1 MLSKLEEISLIAKC
15 VTLDDRRAFARL
27 VDEYSPGLRRFVFNL
42 TMGDACL
49 TDDIAQETFVK
60 AYMGLASFRGA
71 ARFSTWLYSIA
82 CREYASVVR
91 KRGELRLT
99 EGMEPSAEWA
109 EGCSDDARLAEMR
122 HDIQVG
128 LKALS
133 PAERTLIVLFYLED
147 KPIKDIMRI
156 TNMPE
161 GTVKSYLSR
170 AKAKMAEAL
179 KDSQL

>member
-15 VTLDDRRAFARL
+15 VAADDRRAFGRL

-42 TMGDACL
+42 TMGNASL
-49 TDDIAQETFVK
+49 TDDIAQETFIK
-60 AYMGLASFRGA
+60 AYGAIRSFKGAS
-71 ARFSTWLYSIA
+71 RFSTWLYAIA
-82 CREYASVVR
+82 CREYANALRRRS
-91 KRGELRLT
+91 ELP
-99 EGMEPSAEWA
+99 MEESLAYTTADSAN
-109 EGCSDDARLAEMR
+109 DAHLAEMR

-128 LKALS
+128 LRALS

-161 GTVKSYLSR
+161 GTIKSYLSR
-170 AKAKMAEAL
+170 AKTKMAKAL
-179 KDSQL
+179 SDRNI